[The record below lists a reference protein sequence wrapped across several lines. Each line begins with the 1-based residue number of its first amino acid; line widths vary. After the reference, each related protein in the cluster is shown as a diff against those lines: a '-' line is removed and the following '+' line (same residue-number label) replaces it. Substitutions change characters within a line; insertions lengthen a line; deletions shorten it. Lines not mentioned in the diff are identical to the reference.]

1 MEENSKPPKPAES
14 AASRASEE
22 SSPESVP
29 PDKKWEN
36 VVLWLF
42 IAGLLIASVIAAY
55 VFWRKL
61 SEHLN

>member
-14 AASRASEE
+14 VASRTSEE
-22 SSPESVP
+22 DSIEPDA

-36 VVLWLF
+36 VILWLF
-42 IAGLLIASVIAAY
+42 IAGLLIASVIASY